1 MWARGAG
8 PEARGD
14 QKECLHSRLLPLAPR
29 LASKR
34 DFAMAR
40 IERYVAS
47 TVPVL
52 ADQVRRVLGESGLV
66 GLPTESFYG
75 LAVAPFDE
83 QALARLWQVKGRSE
97 GKPILVL
104 IGNGSQLGLFVR
116 SIPPAA
122 TVLMDAFWPG
132 PLTIVFPATV
142 GLSDAVT
149 AGTGSV
155 GIRFSAWQPLVDL
168 LCRVGP
174 VTGTSANREGL
185 PPPRTA
191 EEVQHGLGD
200 ALDLI
205 IDAGPTAGGQPSTVI
220 DVQGPIRI
228 IRDGAIK
235 RGAIAA
241 QLAAH
246 GLQFDADSR

>member
-1 MWARGAG
+1 
-8 PEARGD
+8 
-14 QKECLHSRLLPLAPR
+14 
-29 LASKR
+29 
-34 DFAMAR
+34 MAT
-40 IERYVAS
+40 IERYAAS

-52 ADQVRRVLGESGLV
+52 ADRVRRVLGESGLIA
-66 GLPTESFYG
+66 LPTESFYG

-104 IGNGSQLGLFVR
+104 IGDRSQLEPFVR

-122 TVLMDAFWPG
+122 TVLMNAFWPG
-132 PLTIVFPATV
+132 PLTIVFAAAL
-142 GLSDAVT
+142 GLSDALT

-155 GIRFSAWQPLVDL
+155 GIRLSAWQPLVDL
-168 LCRVGP
+168 VRRVGP
-174 VTGTSANREGL
+174 VSGTSANREGV

-191 EEVQHGLGD
+191 EEVQHSLGD

-205 IDAGPTAGGQPSTVI
+205 IDAGPTPGGQPSTVI
-220 DVQGPIRI
+220 DVRGPIRM
-228 IRDGAIK
+228 IREGSIE

-246 GLQFDADSR
+246 GLHLDTDSR